1 MAGNKLTVE
10 FNKIETKR
18 TIQKINKTKSLF
30 FGKINKIYKF
40 LFKLSKRYR
49 ENIQIN
55 KIRNKKV
62 DLTTDTKE
70 IQNIIRSFFKN
81 LYSTKLENLKEMNN
95 FSQIPLIK
103 VKLRSD
109 KQFK

>member
-30 FGKINKIYKF
+30 FGKINKIDKF

-55 KIRNKKV
+55 KVSKENG
-62 DLTTDTKE
+62 DMTDIKE
-70 IQNIIRSFFKN
+70 IQRIIGSYFKT
-81 LYSTKLENLKEMNN
+81 LHSTKLKK
-95 FSQIPLIK
+95 I
-103 VKLRSD
+103 
-109 KQFK
+109 